1 MDREIFRY
9 SIIHKIDDN
18 VFEGLAESIRD
29 SFEEEISNCFSIL
42 ITRANNL
49 K

>member
-1 MDREIFRY
+1 MERETFRY
-9 SIIHKIDDN
+9 SIDHKVDDN
-18 VFEGLAESIRD
+18 V
-29 SFEEEISNCFSIL
+29 FEEEISNCFSIL